1 MVKMKCPKCN
11 GEMKL
16 PVRKSGAIDPATYN
30 DRGGL
35 KLVCKKC
42 RYTALPSEVRQAKK
56 SN

>member
-16 PVRKSGAIDPATYN
+16 PVRKSGA
-30 DRGGL
+30 
-35 KLVCKKC
+35 
-42 RYTALPSEVRQAKK
+42 SEVRQAKK